1 MSEALA
7 QAIDEQIID
16 PDYHQQLLADLPA
29 LVRQAGI
36 TERYVWNSMR
46 EYCTPDEIAFI
57 MGIKQ
62 EDCPLGLYY
71 VGKFE
76 TPVIERMM
84 AMAGACLRNYLNAKV
99 MTVYDV
105 LECLKEGTMP
115 SPTVLLIPDFFEG
128 GSVPEWKRTGL
139 LSLLYKRE
147 QQGKKTIL
155 YVANKTEL
163 RKAYGEPFMDHIQNK
178 FVEIKETEED

>member
-7 QAIDEQIID
+7 QAVEDQIID
-16 PDYHQQLLADLPA
+16 PEYHQQLLADLPA

-36 TERYVWNSMR
+36 TEKYVWHSMHK
-46 EYCTPDEIAFI
+46 YCTSDEVDYI

-62 EDCPLGLYY
+62 EDSPLGLYY
-71 VGKFE
+71 VGKFK

-84 AMAGACLRNYLNAKV
+84 SMAGACLRNYLNAKV
-99 MTVYDV
+99 MTVYDI

-139 LSLLYKRE
+139 LSMLYKRE
-147 QQGKKTIL
+147 QQGRKTIL
-155 YVANKTEL
+155 YVANKKEL
-163 RKAYGEPFMDHIQNK
+163 CKEYGQPFMDHIENK
-178 FVEIKETEED
+178 FVEIEEG